1 MLITFAVLAAAAA
14 VSPAVWFAWWVLADV
29 VESRRSRHA
38 GSVVAM
44 PRAAR
49 ASAAAADRRERA
61 A

>member
-14 VSPAVWFAWWVLADV
+14 VSPAVWFTWWVLADT
-29 VESRRSRHA
+29 VESSRSRRA

-49 ASAAAADRRERA
+49 ESAAEADWRERA

>member
-14 VSPAVWFAWWVLADV
+14 ISPAVWCMWWVLADV
-29 VESRRSRHA
+29 VESKRPHPA

-49 ASAAAADRRERA
+49 ASVAAADRRERA

>member
-14 VSPAVWFAWWVLADV
+14 VSPAVWFTWWVLADMA
-29 VESRRSRHA
+29 ESRRSRHA
-38 GSVVAM
+38 RPVVAM

-49 ASAAAADRRERA
+49 APVAAAGPRQRA

>member
-1 MLITFAVLAAAAA
+1 MLITFTVLAAAAA
-14 VSPAVWFAWWVLADV
+14 ISPAIWFMWWVLADV
-29 VESRRSRHA
+29 VESRSRHA

-49 ASAAAADRRERA
+49 ASVAAADRRERA